1 MMLGGSNKLRMERK
15 EQTKNKKKGTKKG
28 NTRKT
33 QKRMRIEKKKMETIE
48 SKNI

>member
-1 MMLGGSNKLRMERK
+1 MLGGSNKLRMERK

-33 QKRMRIEKKKMETIE
+33 QKIKENENQKKRKWRP
-48 SKNI
+48 